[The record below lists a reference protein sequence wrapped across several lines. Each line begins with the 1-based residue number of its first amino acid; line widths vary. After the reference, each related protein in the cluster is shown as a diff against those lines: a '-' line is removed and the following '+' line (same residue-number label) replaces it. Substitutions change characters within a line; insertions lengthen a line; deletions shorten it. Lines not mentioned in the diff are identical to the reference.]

1 MVLFKDIDVLDN
13 GARFHSVDLHI
24 HSYGASHDVKDSTM
38 TPEAIVDSAV
48 GQGLIVIAITD
59 HNSNVNVQR
68 AIDHAQENYAGQ
80 ILVLP
85 GVEVTTA
92 HGHLLAY
99 FAPDRTADLAKLL
112 SRLDLIGEMG
122 ADNTRTAKSMAD
134 TIAEVEKIGGICI
147 AAHIDREKTGF
158 DVFAPGFQNWK
169 KDIITSPGLYGL
181 ECDAVDAL
189 LWYSEQDE
197 AGSAGV
203 ERKKMLAARQMV
215 QGLSARH
222 HLAHVQ
228 GSDAHSM
235 DRFEHQDPSKPWTR
249 IKLAELSFNAL
260 RVALVD
266 PTARVRA
273 CASVPRSIPRVH
285 GVAITGGF
293 LHQETIHFSDNL
305 NCLIGGRGTGKS
317 TAIRA
322 IAYAFGLNDEFGD
335 YDNCPDSVTV
345 FCEDA
350 NGILYRYVR
359 TRGGDIEV
367 KAKEDQSITDVPIDA
382 FRIEYFGQGELA
394 KVAEDPLKHP
404 DLFQE
409 FLDRHTNLR
418 DLLETEESLVTSLR
432 ENAGRLNPLESAFG
446 QLTAKKK
453 SLEEIKKKL
462 KVAEEGNLREVVG
475 TQSKLASEKAVRESI
490 KAIATEYTNGWVL
503 SSIQRGFDQ
512 IVATAGT
519 CTEDEASKKTM
530 AAIKAALLKNNAAVK
545 QKELELNALL
555 KSCAKE
561 LTKLGGE
568 LKVSHQRMS
577 GEVAT
582 KLADLKARGL
592 ATDIPGLESL
602 LRQKT
607 SVAKEIAGVEQRTG
621 EREQC
626 REQRTKLRAEL
637 KEVREKMTA
646 RRKAQLKGIN
656 ANLGGTIKDYTIFVK
671 YDDAGITAQFE
682 SFIQE
687 KMHGTYLQDNL
698 IENLCSRIRP
708 SELADLVLERNHEKI
723 ATMAKISNEWAEKIV
738 AKLCYWNIIFE
749 LQALA
754 KQPKPILT
762 VRTKSTPPKEI
773 PVLQLSD
780 GQRHTILL
788 TIAMLAESNVPLV
801 IDQPEDDLD
810 NAFIFSSIVTTL
822 RAIKERRQVIL
833 VTHNAN
839 IAVLGDS
846 ELILPMCS
854 ENDYG
859 KTKDRGSIDTDAT
872 KRCVLDILE
881 GGPAAFLRRKEM
893 YSH

>member
-1 MVLFKDIDVLDN
+1 MVLSKDIYALDN
-13 GARFHSVDLHI
+13 GAQFHSVDLHI
-24 HSYGASHDVKDSTM
+24 HSHGASADVKDSTM
-38 TPEAIVDSAV
+38 TPEAIVNSAV
-48 GQGLIVIAITD
+48 KQELRLIAITD

-68 AIDHAQENYAGQ
+68 AVDYAQENYLGQ
-80 ILVLP
+80 VLVLP

-99 FAPDRTADLAKLL
+99 FAPDRTADLEKFL

-134 TIAEVEKIGGICI
+134 TIAEAEKLGGICI

-158 DVFAPGFQNWK
+158 DMFAPGFQNWK

-181 ECDAVDAL
+181 ECDAADAL
-189 LWYSEQDE
+189 LWYSEYDE
-197 AGSAGV
+197 ASSAGV
-203 ERKKMLAARQMV
+203 ERKRMLAARQLV
-215 QGLSARH
+215 PDLSARH

-235 DRFEHQDPSKPWTR
+235 KRFEHHDPSKPWTR

-266 PTARVRA
+266 PMARVRA

-285 GVAITGGF
+285 GLAITGGF
-293 LHQETIHFSDNL
+293 LHEEIIHFSDNL

-317 TAIRA
+317 TAIRT
-322 IAYAFGLNDEFGD
+322 IAYAFGLDDEFGD
-335 YDNCPDSVTV
+335 YDNCPDSVTL

-367 KAKEDQSITDVPIDA
+367 KAKEDASITDVPIDA

-394 KVAEDPLKHP
+394 KVAEDPLKRP
-404 DLFQE
+404 DLFQR

-418 DLLETEESLVTSLR
+418 DLVETEESLVTSLR
-432 ENAGRLNPLESAFG
+432 ENAGRLRPLEGAFG
-446 QLTAKKK
+446 QLPAKKR

-462 KVAEEGNLREVVG
+462 EVAEEGNLREVVG
-475 TQSKLASEKAVRESI
+475 TQSKLASEKTVRESI
-490 KAIATEYTNGWVL
+490 EAIATEYSNGFTL
-503 SSIQRGFDQ
+503 SGIQRSFDR
-512 IVATAGT
+512 IMETAGT
-519 CTEDEASKKTM
+519 CTEDESSKATM
-530 AAIKAALLKNNAAVK
+530 AAIKALFLKNNTAVK

-555 KSCAKE
+555 DVCGTE
-561 LTKLGGE
+561 LARLAEKLKG
-568 LKVSHQRMS
+568 SHQRIS
-577 GEVAT
+577 EEVAR

-592 ATDIPGLESL
+592 ATSIPGLELL

-607 SVAKEIAGVEQRTG
+607 SIAKEIAGVEQRSD
-621 EREQC
+621 ELKQC
-626 REQRTKLRAEL
+626 RDQRATLRAEL
-637 KEVREKMTA
+637 KEVREKMTE
-646 RRKAQLKGIN
+646 RRKQQLKGIN
-656 ANLGGTIKDYTIFVK
+656 ENLRETISDYTIFVR
-671 YDDAGITAQFE
+671 YDDAGITAEFE
-682 SFIQE
+682 SFIQD
-687 KMHGTYLQDNL
+687 KMHGTYLQDNV
-698 IENLCSRIRP
+698 IASICSHITP
-708 SELADLVLERNHEKI
+708 SELADLVLGRNHKNIAEK
-723 ATMAKISNEWAEKIV
+723 AKVSTEWAKKIV
-738 AKLCYWNIIFE
+738 DKLVYWDILFE

-754 KQPKPILT
+754 KQPKPIIT
-762 VRTKSTPPKEI
+762 VRTKITPVKEI

-788 TIAMLAESNVPLV
+788 TIAILAESNIPLV

-810 NAFIFSSIVTTL
+810 NAFIFSSIVATL
-822 RAIKERRQVIL
+822 RAIKEKRQVIL

-846 ELILPMCS
+846 ELILPMHR
-854 ENDYG
+854 ENDCG
-859 KTKDRGSIDTDAT
+859 KIIDRGSIDTDKT

-881 GGPAAFLRRKEM
+881 GGSAAFLRRQEM
-893 YSH
+893 YGY